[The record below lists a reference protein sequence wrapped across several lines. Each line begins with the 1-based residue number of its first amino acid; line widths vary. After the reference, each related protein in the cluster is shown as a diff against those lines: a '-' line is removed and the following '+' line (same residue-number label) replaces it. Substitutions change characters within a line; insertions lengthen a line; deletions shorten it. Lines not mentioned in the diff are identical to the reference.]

1 MKVEWGSGPS
11 LLPISS
17 ETRMKVLTVLTDDLC
32 LRVLTIYCQWR
43 TSDMFSFVLSHS
55 NRP

>member
-17 ETRMKVLTVLTDDLC
+17 ETRMKVLTVLTDDMC
-32 LRVLTIYCQWR
+32 LWVLAIYCQWR
-43 TSDMFSFVLSHS
+43 TSDMFSFVLSHG